1 MRLHVTDTGD
11 SSPNGSVAPFEITVS
26 LFRTEDEAR
35 EALAAVTQAVRSLPG
50 LEHVEPALSRVA

>member
-1 MRLHVTDTGD
+1 MDQRRETTSGRERAAA
-11 SSPNGSVAPFEITVS
+11 SEPFEITVS

-35 EALAAVTQAVRSLPG
+35 AALEVVSEALRALPG